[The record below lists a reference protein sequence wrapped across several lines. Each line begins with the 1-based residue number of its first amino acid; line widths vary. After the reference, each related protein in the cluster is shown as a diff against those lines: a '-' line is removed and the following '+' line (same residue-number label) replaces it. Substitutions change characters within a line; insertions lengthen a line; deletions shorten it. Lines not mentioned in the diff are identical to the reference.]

1 VKIGKDRLGFRVT
14 SAKPGYLYVLM
25 VGTDKSFNLL
35 FPNAVDAKNQ
45 VAATQAID
53 LPRSGWAMTAAG
65 PKGVDH
71 FVAIVSENPRD
82 FSAAG
87 LKKVDP
93 FGEFPAD
100 VAASLAAHAGDA
112 PLFAGT
118 PVCKSGSSCSARYG
132 AAIFSV
138 EETD

>member
-1 VKIGKDRLGFRVT
+1 
-14 SAKPGYLYVLM
+14 
-25 VGTDKSFNLL
+25 
-35 FPNAVDAKNQ
+35 
-45 VAATQAID
+45 
-53 LPRSGWAMTAAG
+53 
-65 PKGVDH
+65 
-71 FVAIVSENPRD
+71 
-82 FSAAG
+82 

-100 VAASLAAHAGDA
+100 VAASLAAKAGDA

-118 PVCKSGSSCSARYG
+118 PVCTAGGACSPRYG